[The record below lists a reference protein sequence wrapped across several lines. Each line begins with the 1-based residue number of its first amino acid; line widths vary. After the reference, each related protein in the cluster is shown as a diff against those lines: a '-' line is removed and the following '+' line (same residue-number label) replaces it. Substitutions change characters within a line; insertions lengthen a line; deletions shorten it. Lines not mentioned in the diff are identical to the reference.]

1 MTLHEYMESLR
12 QKTVAV
18 LGIGVSNTPLVQ
30 LLLRSGIR
38 VTACDKRTKEQL
50 GTLADELEQAGCT
63 LRLGPDYLEGLHED
77 VIFRTPGLRPD
88 VPQLAAAVAN
98 GSVLTSEMEE
108 FFRVCPCPIIAV
120 TGSDGKTTT
129 TTIIA
134 ELLKAAG
141 NTVWVGGNIGH
152 PLLCDADR
160 MRPQDYAVLELSSFQ
175 LMTMD
180 RSPHIAVVTNLAPNH
195 LDMHKDMA
203 EYVAAKENIFRYQRP
218 GDIAVFNQDNDI
230 TRQQALRAVGAVRL
244 FSRRSEPEEGVFDAA
259 AVAHYR
265 DVIACC
271 RKYGVEPFVTLHH
284 FSSPKWLISKGGWEA
299 STTPEDFAHYVR
311 FIIGE
316 LGSELHYICTINEAN
331 MGIQVAAIA
340 ERYKRQ
346 MMAQMQAAQS
356 GGNSA
361 DGSVQVGI
369 NLQKMMEG
377 QKAAAA
383 ENLEVFG
390 VEKVENFTS
399 MRTREGDLLILK
411 AHELAKKE
419 IKALYP
425 DIKVGLTLSLHDI
438 QPQEDGM
445 ERAKKE
451 WDEEFMHYLPYIKDD
466 DFLGVQNY
474 TRSLIGADG
483 FQPRMVQSLHR

>member
-1 MTLHEYMESLR
+1 MKLPENFLIGAATAAHQVEGNNIHSDLWAMEHMKHTSFIEPSLD
-12 QKTVAV
+12 AV
-18 LGIGVSNTPLVQ
+18 DHYNRYEKDIKLM
-30 LLLRSGIR
+30 
-38 VTACDKRTKEQL
+38 
-50 GTLADELEQAGCT
+50 ADAG
-63 LRLGPDYLEGLHED
+63 LNAYR
-77 VIFRTPGLRPD
+77 
-88 VPQLAAAVAN
+88 
-98 GSVLTSEMEE
+98 
-108 FFRVCPCPIIAV
+108 
-120 TGSDGKTTT
+120 
-129 TTIIA
+129 
-134 ELLKAAG
+134 
-141 NTVWVGGNIGH
+141 
-152 PLLCDADR
+152 
-160 MRPQDYAVLELSSFQ
+160 
-175 LMTMD
+175 
-180 RSPHIAVVTNLAPNH
+180 
-195 LDMHKDMA
+195 
-203 EYVAAKENIFRYQRP
+203 
-218 GDIAVFNQDNDI
+218 
-230 TRQQALRAVGAVRL
+230 
-244 FSRRSEPEEGVFDAA
+244 FSIEWARIEPEEGHFDSE
-259 AVAHYR
+259 AVDHYKA
-265 DVIACC
+265 VIACC
-271 RKYGVEPFVTLHH
+271 KKYGIEPFVTLHH

-361 DGSVQVGI
+361 DGNVQVGI

-483 FQPRMVQSLHR
+483 QLPNPDGAELTQMNYEFYPEALEHVLRKVAKDFHGDLYVTENGIATADDTRRVAFIDTALKGIVSCINDGLPVKSYFHWSLLDNFEWQKGYSMTFGLIAVDRSTQTRHPKESLSFLGHWNQ

>member
-1 MTLHEYMESLR
+1 MKLPENFLIGAATAAHQVEGNNIHSDLWAMEHMKHTSFIEPSLD
-12 QKTVAV
+12 AV
-18 LGIGVSNTPLVQ
+18 DHYNRYEKDIKLM
-30 LLLRSGIR
+30 
-38 VTACDKRTKEQL
+38 
-50 GTLADELEQAGCT
+50 ADAG
-63 LRLGPDYLEGLHED
+63 LNAYR
-77 VIFRTPGLRPD
+77 
-88 VPQLAAAVAN
+88 
-98 GSVLTSEMEE
+98 
-108 FFRVCPCPIIAV
+108 
-120 TGSDGKTTT
+120 
-129 TTIIA
+129 
-134 ELLKAAG
+134 
-141 NTVWVGGNIGH
+141 
-152 PLLCDADR
+152 
-160 MRPQDYAVLELSSFQ
+160 
-175 LMTMD
+175 
-180 RSPHIAVVTNLAPNH
+180 
-195 LDMHKDMA
+195 
-203 EYVAAKENIFRYQRP
+203 
-218 GDIAVFNQDNDI
+218 
-230 TRQQALRAVGAVRL
+230 
-244 FSRRSEPEEGVFDAA
+244 FSIEWARIEPEEGHFDSE
-259 AVAHYR
+259 AVDHYKA
-265 DVIACC
+265 VIACC
-271 RKYGVEPFVTLHH
+271 KKYDIEPFVTLHH

-483 FQPRMVQSLHR
+483 QLPNPDGAELTQMNYEFYPEALEHVLRKVAKDFHGDLYVTENGIATADDTRRVAFIDTALKGIVSCINDGLPVKSYFHWSLLDNFEWQKGYSMTFGLIAVDRSTQTRHPKESLSFLGHWNQ

>member
-1 MTLHEYMESLR
+1 MKLPENFLIGAATAAHQVEGNNIHSDLWAMEHMKHTSFIEPSLD
-12 QKTVAV
+12 AV
-18 LGIGVSNTPLVQ
+18 DHYNRYEKDIKLM
-30 LLLRSGIR
+30 
-38 VTACDKRTKEQL
+38 
-50 GTLADELEQAGCT
+50 ADAG
-63 LRLGPDYLEGLHED
+63 LNAYR
-77 VIFRTPGLRPD
+77 
-88 VPQLAAAVAN
+88 
-98 GSVLTSEMEE
+98 
-108 FFRVCPCPIIAV
+108 
-120 TGSDGKTTT
+120 
-129 TTIIA
+129 
-134 ELLKAAG
+134 
-141 NTVWVGGNIGH
+141 
-152 PLLCDADR
+152 
-160 MRPQDYAVLELSSFQ
+160 
-175 LMTMD
+175 
-180 RSPHIAVVTNLAPNH
+180 
-195 LDMHKDMA
+195 
-203 EYVAAKENIFRYQRP
+203 
-218 GDIAVFNQDNDI
+218 
-230 TRQQALRAVGAVRL
+230 
-244 FSRRSEPEEGVFDAA
+244 FSIEWARIEPEEGHFDSE
-259 AVAHYR
+259 AVDHYKA
-265 DVIACC
+265 VIACC
-271 RKYGVEPFVTLHH
+271 KKYGIEPFVTLHH

-451 WDEEFMHYLPYIKDD
+451 WDEEFMHYLPYIKDN

-483 FQPRMVQSLHR
+483 QLPNPDGAELTQMNYEFYPEALEHVLRKVAKDFHGDLYVTENGIATADDTRRVAFIDTALKGIVSCINDGLPVKSYFHWSLLDNFEWQKGYSMTFGLIAVDRSTQTRHPKESLSFLGHWNQ

>member
-1 MTLHEYMESLR
+1 MKLPENFLIGAATAAHQVEGNNIHSDLWAMEHMKHTSFIEPSLD
-12 QKTVAV
+12 AV
-18 LGIGVSNTPLVQ
+18 DHYNRYEKDIKLM
-30 LLLRSGIR
+30 
-38 VTACDKRTKEQL
+38 
-50 GTLADELEQAGCT
+50 ADAG
-63 LRLGPDYLEGLHED
+63 LNAYR
-77 VIFRTPGLRPD
+77 
-88 VPQLAAAVAN
+88 
-98 GSVLTSEMEE
+98 
-108 FFRVCPCPIIAV
+108 
-120 TGSDGKTTT
+120 
-129 TTIIA
+129 
-134 ELLKAAG
+134 
-141 NTVWVGGNIGH
+141 
-152 PLLCDADR
+152 
-160 MRPQDYAVLELSSFQ
+160 
-175 LMTMD
+175 
-180 RSPHIAVVTNLAPNH
+180 
-195 LDMHKDMA
+195 
-203 EYVAAKENIFRYQRP
+203 
-218 GDIAVFNQDNDI
+218 
-230 TRQQALRAVGAVRL
+230 
-244 FSRRSEPEEGVFDAA
+244 FSIEWARIEPEEGHFDSE
-259 AVAHYR
+259 AVDHYKA
-265 DVIACC
+265 VIACC
-271 RKYGVEPFVTLHH
+271 KKYGIEPFVTLHH

-399 MRTREGDLLILK
+399 MRTRECDLLILK

-483 FQPRMVQSLHR
+483 QLPNPDGAELTQMNYEFYPEALEHVLRKVAKDFHGDLYVTENGIATADDTRRVAFIDTALKGIVSCINDGLPVKSYFHWSLLDNFEWQKGYSMTFGLIAVDRSTQTRHPKESLSFLGHWNQ

>member
-1 MTLHEYMESLR
+1 MKLPENFLIGAATAAHQVEGNNIHSDLWAMEHMKHTSFIEPSLD
-12 QKTVAV
+12 AV
-18 LGIGVSNTPLVQ
+18 DHYNRYEKDIKLM
-30 LLLRSGIR
+30 
-38 VTACDKRTKEQL
+38 
-50 GTLADELEQAGCT
+50 ADAG
-63 LRLGPDYLEGLHED
+63 LNAYR
-77 VIFRTPGLRPD
+77 
-88 VPQLAAAVAN
+88 
-98 GSVLTSEMEE
+98 
-108 FFRVCPCPIIAV
+108 
-120 TGSDGKTTT
+120 
-129 TTIIA
+129 
-134 ELLKAAG
+134 
-141 NTVWVGGNIGH
+141 
-152 PLLCDADR
+152 
-160 MRPQDYAVLELSSFQ
+160 
-175 LMTMD
+175 
-180 RSPHIAVVTNLAPNH
+180 
-195 LDMHKDMA
+195 
-203 EYVAAKENIFRYQRP
+203 
-218 GDIAVFNQDNDI
+218 
-230 TRQQALRAVGAVRL
+230 
-244 FSRRSEPEEGVFDAA
+244 FSIEWARIEPEEGHFDSE
-259 AVAHYR
+259 AVDHYKA
-265 DVIACC
+265 VIACC
-271 RKYGVEPFVTLHH
+271 KKYGIEPFVTLHH

-483 FQPRMVQSLHR
+483 QLPNPDGAELTQMNYEFYPEALEHVLRKVAKDFHGDLYVTENGIATADDTRRVAFIDTALKGIVSCINDGLPVKSYFHWSLLDNFEWQKGYSMTFGLIAVDRSTQTRHPNESLSFLGHWNQ

>member
-1 MTLHEYMESLR
+1 MKLPENFLIGAATAAHQVEGNNIHSDLWAMEHMKHTSFIEPSLD
-12 QKTVAV
+12 AV
-18 LGIGVSNTPLVQ
+18 DHYNRYEKDIKLM
-30 LLLRSGIR
+30 
-38 VTACDKRTKEQL
+38 
-50 GTLADELEQAGCT
+50 ADAG
-63 LRLGPDYLEGLHED
+63 LNAYR
-77 VIFRTPGLRPD
+77 
-88 VPQLAAAVAN
+88 
-98 GSVLTSEMEE
+98 
-108 FFRVCPCPIIAV
+108 
-120 TGSDGKTTT
+120 
-129 TTIIA
+129 
-134 ELLKAAG
+134 
-141 NTVWVGGNIGH
+141 
-152 PLLCDADR
+152 
-160 MRPQDYAVLELSSFQ
+160 
-175 LMTMD
+175 
-180 RSPHIAVVTNLAPNH
+180 
-195 LDMHKDMA
+195 
-203 EYVAAKENIFRYQRP
+203 
-218 GDIAVFNQDNDI
+218 
-230 TRQQALRAVGAVRL
+230 
-244 FSRRSEPEEGVFDAA
+244 FSIEWARIEPEEGHFDSE
-259 AVAHYR
+259 AVDHYKA
-265 DVIACC
+265 VIACC
-271 RKYGVEPFVTLHH
+271 KKYGIEPFVTLHH

-399 MRTREGDLLILK
+399 MRTRESDLLILK

-483 FQPRMVQSLHR
+483 QLPNPDGAELTQMNYEFYPEALEHVLRKVAKDFHGDLYVTENGIATADDTRRVAFIDTALKGIVSCINDGLPVKSYFHWSLLDNFEWQKGYSMTFGLIAVDRSTQTRHPKESLSFLGHWNQ

>member
-1 MTLHEYMESLR
+1 MKLPENFLIGAATAAHQVEGNNIHSDLWAMEHMKHTSFIEPSLD
-12 QKTVAV
+12 AV
-18 LGIGVSNTPLVQ
+18 DHYNRYEKDIKLM
-30 LLLRSGIR
+30 
-38 VTACDKRTKEQL
+38 
-50 GTLADELEQAGCT
+50 ADAG
-63 LRLGPDYLEGLHED
+63 LNAYR
-77 VIFRTPGLRPD
+77 
-88 VPQLAAAVAN
+88 
-98 GSVLTSEMEE
+98 
-108 FFRVCPCPIIAV
+108 
-120 TGSDGKTTT
+120 
-129 TTIIA
+129 
-134 ELLKAAG
+134 
-141 NTVWVGGNIGH
+141 
-152 PLLCDADR
+152 
-160 MRPQDYAVLELSSFQ
+160 
-175 LMTMD
+175 
-180 RSPHIAVVTNLAPNH
+180 
-195 LDMHKDMA
+195 
-203 EYVAAKENIFRYQRP
+203 
-218 GDIAVFNQDNDI
+218 
-230 TRQQALRAVGAVRL
+230 
-244 FSRRSEPEEGVFDAA
+244 FSIEWARIEPEEGHFDSE
-259 AVAHYR
+259 AVDHYKA
-265 DVIACC
+265 VIACC
-271 RKYGVEPFVTLHH
+271 KKYGIEPFVTLHH

-311 FIIGE
+311 FTIGE

-340 ERYKRQ
+340 ERYKRH

-483 FQPRMVQSLHR
+483 QLPNPDGAELTQMNYEFYPEALEHVLRKVAKDFHGDLYVTEDGIATADDTRRVAFIDTALKGIVSCINDGLPVKSYFHWSLLDNFEWQKGYSMTFGLIAVDRSTQTRHPKESLSFLGHWNQ